1 MTLLLQ
7 ISDTHFGTERPTVMD
22 ALKRLS
28 DMRKPDVVMLSGDI
42 TQRATVE
49 QFAGAKAYLQRLG
62 IARQLIVPGNHD
74 IPLYNLPARLFSPYG
89 HMRTAFDGP
98 LEPVFE
104 SDDLLLIGV
113 KSTRR
118 YRREN
123 GEVSD
128 SQIDRVAER
137 LSRAR
142 PGQWRVVVTHQPVCV
157 TKDKDEK
164 NLLRNRERAVARWC
178 AAGADVLMGGHIHLP
193 FVAPLG
199 EFFGGLSRPMW
210 AVQAGTALST
220 RIRYGADN
228 SVNLLRCGP
237 SAEPQRFAREC
248 VVERWDYVKKED
260 EFMLIQEDRLSA
272 PVLPHPSERP
282 TGLARGRSAARSDV
296 LTGGRVPDDLVPGKR
311 HGD

>member
-7 ISDTHFGTERPTVMD
+7 ISDTHFGTERPAVMD
-22 ALKRLS
+22 ALVRLS
-28 DMRKPDVVMLSGDI
+28 DRRRPDVVMLSGDI

-49 QFAGAKAYLQRLG
+49 QFAGARAYLDRLG
-62 IARQLIVPGNHD
+62 IAQRLVIPGNHD

-98 LEPVFE
+98 LEPSFE
-104 SDDLLLIGV
+104 TDDLLLIGL

-128 SQIDRVAER
+128 EQIERVAER
-137 LSRAR
+137 LLRAR

-157 TKDKDEK
+157 TKSRDEK

-193 FVAPLG
+193 FVEPLG
-199 EFFGGLSRPMW
+199 EFFGGLTRPMW

-220 RIRYGADN
+220 RIRHGADN

-237 SAEPQRFAREC
+237 GPEPHRFEREC
-248 VVERWDYVKKED
+248 VVERWDFVKKED
-260 EFMLIQEDRLSA
+260 EFMPIREDRLSA
-272 PVLPHPSERP
+272 PLSRQATDRTQAE
-282 TGLARGRSAARSDV
+282 
-296 LTGGRVPDDLVPGKR
+296 R